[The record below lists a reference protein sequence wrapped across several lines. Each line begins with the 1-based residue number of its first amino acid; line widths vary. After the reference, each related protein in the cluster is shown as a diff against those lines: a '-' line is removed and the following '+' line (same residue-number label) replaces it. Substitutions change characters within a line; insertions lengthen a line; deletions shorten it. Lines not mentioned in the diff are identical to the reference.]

1 MGTVHG
7 YGGTVHRCSATTHGY
22 SRYSQ
27 WYVGTLQG
35 TRHLQYWGGFLTSGL
50 LSCQVL
56 RFLLSIILV
65 PGQVAEIGG
74 WLVTYGTINHMD
86 KELDKDAS
94 ASHSFLDQRSKLV
107 EIKVGNPSARILS
120 AADLSNEEKVT
131 VKETKKT
138 GFKAPKKSFMTLRA
152 FRKRYPNK
160 VIDPNSIKRL

>member
-1 MGTVHG
+1 M
-7 YGGTVHRCSATTHGY
+7 
-22 SRYSQ
+22 
-27 WYVGTLQG
+27 
-35 TRHLQYWGGFLTSGL
+35 
-50 LSCQVL
+50 
-56 RFLLSIILV
+56 

-138 GFKAPKKSFMTLRA
+138 GLKAPKKSFMTLRA

-160 VIDPNSIKRL
+160 VIDPNSIKREYIDGDWKEGVDVILSEARYLGFQFGCGAVC